1 MAGVTFTVDT
11 RELDR
16 MSVAVARMIGQYEWI
31 AARSMTEAA
40 KITRT
45 ALQREILPK
54 IQGGPTNW
62 TKRGL
67 IIRYASR
74 NNLQAMV
81 GFQYGEGN
89 FNDSEFTRKAGGIPS
104 GRYMGINARGGDRR
118 PKGSELQL
126 RRAGLI
132 GSGQFIAPP
141 SKPSTAAGGIK
152 LNAQGNLPGAE
163 YQRILSRMR
172 ALAGGVGNAPQ
183 GAGSR
188 GRSGKGRKEVDYFM
202 LRGTGNRPSR
212 WQLGADPLAVARRAG
227 PGPKGGT
234 GKGSG
239 NPGRPQT
246 VGYRRG
252 FVRSLFVIDQPNYE
266 QRFPIRRVAEREFAR
281 AFPIQFERALAKELE
296 FQRNRR

>member
-1 MAGVTFTVDT
+1 VAGITLTVDT
-11 RELDR
+11 SEVSR
-16 MSVAVARMIGQYEWI
+16 MSVTLARLMGQYEWI
-31 AARSMTEAA
+31 AARAMTEAA
-40 KITRT
+40 KSTRT

-54 IQGGPTNW
+54 IEGGPTNW

-67 IIRYASR
+67 IVRYASR

-81 GFQYGEGN
+81 GFQYGEGS
-89 FNDSEFTRKAGGIPS
+89 FNDSEFTRKAGGIPA

-132 GSGQFIAPP
+132 GNDQFITPP
-141 SKPSTAAGGIK
+141 STSSTQGGGVK

-172 ALAGGVGNAPQ
+172 ALSGGVGNAPQ

-188 GRSGKGRKEVDYFM
+188 GRSGKARREVDYFM
-202 LRGTGNRPSR
+202 LRGVGGTPSR
-212 WQLGADPLAVARRAG
+212 WQLGADPMAVAKRAG
-227 PGPKGGT
+227 RGPKGGT

-252 FVRSLFVIDQPNYE
+252 FVRALFVVDQPNYE
-266 QRFPIRRVAEREFAR
+266 RRFPIRVVAEREFAR

>member
-1 MAGVTFTVDT
+1 MAGITLTVDT
-11 RELDR
+11 SEVSRL
-16 MSVAVARMIGQYEWI
+16 SVTLARLMGQYEWI
-31 AARSMTEAA
+31 AARAMTESA

-54 IQGGPTNW
+54 IEGGPTNW

-67 IIRYASR
+67 IVRYASR

-81 GFQYGEGN
+81 GFQYGEGS
-89 FNDSEFTRKAGGIPS
+89 FDASEFTRKAGGVPA

-132 GSGQFIAPP
+132 GNDQFLVPNA
-141 SKPSTAAGGIK
+141 KGVR

-163 YQRILSRMR
+163 YQRILSRLKGFS
-172 ALAGGVGNAPQ
+172 AAGSNQNTTA

-188 GRSGKGRKEVDYFM
+188 GRSAAKRKANDYFVM
-202 LRGTGNRPSR
+202 RYEGGRPANRHT
-212 WQLGADPLAVARRAG
+212 LGASPAFIARR
-227 PGPKGGT
+227 
-234 GKGSG
+234 
-239 NPGRPQT
+239 
-246 VGYRRG
+246 VGRRG
-252 FVRSLFVIDQPNYE
+252 FVPALWITDQPNYE
-266 QRFPIRRVAEREFAR
+266 RRFPIRVVAEREFAR

-296 FQRNRR
+296 FQSRRR